1 MINDNNNND
10 SAVKLEDLVYK
21 SFEPNLRVYLS
32 NLKIIQNFLKE
43 QNENKPEAI
52 FYQIPPYFM
61 IAEDNKIYLGERSNV
76 YPPKLYGICKDYKKL
91 SIKETTSGN
100 QSIPYLTCK
109 FQVDLNPKIT
119 GFIKR
124 FMDAHDIMGA
134 IPFNLIKSVEVVI
147 LIDRYVEIV
156 EDIYN
161 YYKELT
167 EIEKALFYTRWYS
180 TK

>member
-10 SAVKLEDLVYK
+10 SAIKMEDLLYK
-21 SFEPNLRVYLS
+21 SFEPNLRAYLS
-32 NLKIIQNFLKE
+32 NLKIIQNFLKT
-43 QNENKPEAI
+43 QSENKSEAI
-52 FYQIPPYFM
+52 LYPIPPYFM
-61 IAEDNKIYLGERSNV
+61 IAEDNKIYLGERANF
-76 YPPKLYGICKDYKKL
+76 YPPKLYGACKDYKKL
-91 SIKETTSGN
+91 STKESTSEN
-100 QSIPYLTCK
+100 KSIPYLAHK
-109 FQVDLNPKIT
+109 FQVDLNPKMT

-124 FMDAHDIMGA
+124 FMDVHDIMGA

-167 EIEKALFYTRWYS
+167 EDEKVLFYTRWY
-180 TK
+180 

>member
-10 SAVKLEDLVYK
+10 SAIKMEDLLYK
-21 SFEPNLRVYLS
+21 SFEPNLIAYLS
-32 NLKIIQNFLKE
+32 NLKIIQNFLKT
-43 QNENKPEAI
+43 QNENKSEAI
-52 FYQIPPYFM
+52 FYPIPPYFI
-61 IAEDNKIYLGERSNV
+61 IAEDNKIYLGERAKANF
-76 YPPKLYGICKDYKKL
+76 YPPQFYGVCKDYKKFYI
-91 SIKETTSGN
+91 SQDERDCIT
-100 QSIPYLTCK
+100 YLTSK
-109 FQVDLNPKIT
+109 FQVSLNPKIT

-167 EIEKALFYTRWYS
+167 KDEKALFYTRWY
-180 TK
+180 

>member
-1 MINDNNNND
+1 MINNNNND
-10 SAVKLEDLVYK
+10 DSVVKLEDLIYK
-21 SFEPNLRVYLS
+21 SFEPNLRAYLS
-32 NLKIIQNFLKE
+32 NLKIIQNFLKK
-43 QNENKPEAI
+43 QDENKTEAI
-52 FYQIPPYFM
+52 FYTSPPYF
-61 IAEDNKIYLGERSNV
+61 IITEDNKIYLGERANF
-76 YPPKLYGICKDYKKL
+76 YPPKLFGACKDYKKL
-91 SIKETTSGN
+91 STKETTSGN
-100 QSIPYLTCK
+100 QSIPYLTSK

-124 FMDAHDIMGA
+124 FIDAHDIMGA

-167 EIEKALFYTRWYS
+167 EDKKALFYTRWY
-180 TK
+180 